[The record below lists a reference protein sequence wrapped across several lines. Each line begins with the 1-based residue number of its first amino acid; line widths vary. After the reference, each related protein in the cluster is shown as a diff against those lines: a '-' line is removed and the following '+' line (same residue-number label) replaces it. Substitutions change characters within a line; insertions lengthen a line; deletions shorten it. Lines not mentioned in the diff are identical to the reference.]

1 MPILTLPEL
10 EILLPRFAGIHIGVI
25 GDYALDCYWTVDR
38 SASQPS
44 VETGKPTLPV
54 LEQRYAAG
62 AAGNVVTNL
71 VALGC
76 GRVSAFGIVGRDPW
90 GAELQRILRATGAD
104 TAGLMEQERDWATIT
119 YVKPH
124 IGGIEQ
130 SRTDFGDF
138 NTLHDDTADRLIAG
152 LERSIPGLD
161 LVVINAQARSGIHNA
176 YLRQRLSALIASRPA
191 MRFIVDSR
199 DPQSMYAGCA
209 LKINEIEAARYCR
222 MPDAA
227 TADLSHP
234 RAFDAAK
241 TIFSERDKPV
251 FMTRGREGIVIH
263 DAAGITEI
271 PAIRIRGDVDTTGA
285 GDAALA
291 GIAATLASGG
301 TSVLAAAVGNLAAA
315 VCVGKLHQTGTAR
328 PEELRALMN
337 SENGGTDEHP

>member
-1 MPILTLPEL
+1 MPIPTLSEL
-10 EILLPRFAGIHIGVI
+10 EILLSRFAGVHIGVI
-25 GDYALDCYWTVDR
+25 GDFALDCYWMVDC
-38 SASQPS
+38 SVSQPS

-71 VALGC
+71 AALGC
-76 GRVSAFGIVGRDPW
+76 GRVSAFGVVGRDPW
-90 GAELQRILRATGAD
+90 GAELQRILCATGAD
-104 TAGLMEQERDWATIT
+104 TAGVMEQERDWATIT

-124 IGGIEQ
+124 IGGVEQ
-130 SRTDFGDF
+130 NRSDFGDF

-176 YLRQRLSALIASRPA
+176 HLRRRLSALIASRPA

-227 TADLSHP
+227 TAGLPRP
-234 RAFDAAK
+234 RALDAAK
-241 TIFSERDKPV
+241 TIFSERYRPV

-263 DAAGITEI
+263 DDAGITEI

-291 GIAATLASGG
+291 GIAATLACGG
-301 TSVLAAAVGNLAAA
+301 SPVLAATVGNLAAA
-315 VCVGKLHQTGTAR
+315 VCVGKLRQTGTAS
-328 PEELRALMN
+328 PEELLALMKR
-337 SENGGTDEHP
+337 EYGETDEHP